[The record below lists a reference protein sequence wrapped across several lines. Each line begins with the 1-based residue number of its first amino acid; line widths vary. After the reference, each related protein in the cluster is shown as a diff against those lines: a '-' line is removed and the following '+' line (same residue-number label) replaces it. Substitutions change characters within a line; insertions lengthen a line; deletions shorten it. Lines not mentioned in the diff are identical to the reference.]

1 MFGGFGVFG
10 GGVPW
15 PPPDGN
21 PIGDFG
27 SPGAPPPLGAVNNPM
42 HNHNRNAQ

>member
-1 MFGGFGVFG
+1 MFGGFGG
-10 GGVPW
+10 CDQW
-15 PPPDGN
+15 PPCNGG

-42 HNHNRNAQ
+42 RNHNRNAQ

>member
-1 MFGGFGVFG
+1 MFGGCG
-10 GGVPW
+10 GCNPSQWWCG
-15 PPPDGN
+15 

-42 HNHNRNAQ
+42 RNHNRNAQ